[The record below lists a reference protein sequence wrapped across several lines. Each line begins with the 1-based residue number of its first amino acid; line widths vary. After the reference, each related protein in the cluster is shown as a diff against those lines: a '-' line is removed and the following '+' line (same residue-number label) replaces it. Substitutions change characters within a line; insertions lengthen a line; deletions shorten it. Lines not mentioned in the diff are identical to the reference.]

1 MIRNIIGRLSNLCF
15 TVDIHKPSKLI
26 ISNDRWLSAHEK
38 NKLLLIFLL
47 KAIESLNLIVNP
59 CASTRVFYVFGCT
72 YTPLKDASFSL
83 FACEVRCRFDQQ
95 NEVDNWIFRCCKFL
109 CKHLLF
115 YVTIINTPLLGL
127 PPPFSLLLQHLLTR
141 RGRAYIFF
149 LAEIFVQ
156 SIRESIGIGGGV
168 RWLSWVVIN
177 VSLTLCEG
185 RHLSLS
191 LSASILYEMSCGS
204 PRAKCRLLRSRASI
218 YTTLY
223 IFHWRLQPQP
233 QPPTNHCAKLFLLLW
248 SPSPLDAS

>member
-1 MIRNIIGRLSNLCF
+1 MYLGALTLQWRMRHFHCLLCVRGQMQIWPAKWGRQL
-15 TVDIHKPSKLI
+15 D
-26 ISNDRWLSAHEK
+26 
-38 NKLLLIFLL
+38 
-47 KAIESLNLIVNP
+47 
-59 CASTRVFYVFGCT
+59 
-72 YTPLKDASFSL
+72 
-83 FACEVRCRFDQQ
+83 
-95 NEVDNWIFRCCKFL
+95 
-109 CKHLLF
+109 
-115 YVTIINTPLLGL
+115 
-127 PPPFSLLLQHLLTR
+127 FSLLQISLQTPLILCDHHQHTAAWLAASLLAPSPTPFDSPR
-141 RGRAYIFF
+141 SCYSFF